1 MTSTARALFLLPM
14 TAVASVLTVVAGSFV
29 GEADEAPVRR
39 PQGSERTP
47 ATRHAPIAVA
57 AEVSTST
64 RTPSAPAPVAI
75 VSSDVAV
82 GSLGPA
88 PRGALLEGLVIGAD
102 GAPIEAAT
110 VEATDP
116 DGIVVASTTSRADGA
131 FVLAPAVAP
140 FYVNARAPGHVQRG
154 LLLGD
159 TPGLSGRLAPLILH
173 RTVSIRGVAVSPQGP
188 VHGARV
194 RIEELDGGCCRNVKQ
209 LSTDANG
216 RFELA
221 PCQAGRYT
229 VSADLPGVRRRLSPT
244 RVLVLEAGATAEV
257 SLTLLEVHA
266 DFAVNVLAPGYPVE
280 GTWSPRTLVFVG
292 DDQLI
297 DHGDPRVTRVPLE
310 VPFDVVVHQGALI
323 GRGRV
328 EAGRRGADVLL
339 EASLRL
345 SGRVRWPSGALA
357 VGARVRYEADGRPS
371 PIESTTTD
379 ENGAFSLDVPRDLGG
394 TLSVRDH
401 EVGLSATRRVA
412 AGEST
417 ADITLPPTG
426 QLRVTI
432 AGWTER
438 TTIYVQGQRH
448 VALRDGQYLRVAVQ
462 RVRIVARNRDQVAT
476 AWVDVVEDT
485 VTDVRLALAPAG
497 RVRGRVV
504 DPHGR
509 PVRVSLAL
517 GGERTSSDSLGG
529 FWFQRVP
536 PGQHTLSATSP
547 LDLVAARFQAT
558 RATLRDRIVDVRSA
572 EELDLG
578 DLVVEVE

>member
-1 MTSTARALFLLPM
+1 MTSTTRALFLLPVV
-14 TAVASVLTVVAGSFV
+14 TSVLTVAAASIIS
-29 GEADEAPVRR
+29 EADEAQVRR

-75 VSSDVAV
+75 VSSDVAIT
-82 GSLGPA
+82 SPSAA
-88 PRGALLEGLVIGAD
+88 PRVTVLDGLVVDAD

-110 VEATDP
+110 VEATDG
-116 DGIVVASTTSRADGA
+116 DGVVVASTTSRADGA
-131 FVLAPAVAP
+131 FVLDPATAPI
-140 FYVNARAPGHVQRG
+140 YVTARAPGHVQSG
-154 LLLGD
+154 QVLGD
-159 TPGLSGRLAPLILH
+159 LPPGSSGRLAPLVLH
-173 RTVSIRGVAVSPQGP
+173 RTASIRGVVASPQGP
-188 VHGARV
+188 VPGANV
-194 RIEELDGGCCRNVKQ
+194 RIENHGGCCRNVKR
-209 LSTDANG
+209 LSTDENG

-221 PCQAGRYT
+221 SCQAGRYS
-229 VSADLPGVRRRLSPT
+229 VSAELPGPRRRYSPT
-244 RVLVLEAGATAEV
+244 RVLALEAGATIDV

-292 DDQLI
+292 DDLLI

-328 EAGRRGADVLL
+328 EAGRRGSDVLL
-339 EASLRL
+339 EPSLRL
-345 SGRVRWPSGALA
+345 RGRVRWPSGVPA

-379 ENGAFSLDVPRDLGG
+379 ENGAFSLDLPRGLGG
-394 TLSVRDH
+394 TLSVRER
-401 EVGLSATRRVA
+401 EVGLSATRHVA
-412 AGEST
+412 PGESS
-417 ADITLPPTG
+417 AEITLPPTG
-426 QLRVTI
+426 HLRVTV

-438 TTIYVQGQRH
+438 TSIYVKGDRH
-448 VALRDGQYLRVAVQ
+448 VALRDGQYLRLAAE

-476 AWVDVVEDT
+476 ALVDVVEDT
-485 VTDVRLALAPAG
+485 VTNVRLALAPAG

-504 DPHGR
+504 DSHGR
-509 PVRVSLAL
+509 AVRVSLAL
-517 GGERTSSDSLGG
+517 GDERTGSDAGGG

-547 LDLVAARFQAT
+547 LDLVAARFHAK
-558 RATLRDRIVDVRSA
+558 RATLRERVVDVAQA